1 MGSFV
6 DILLSLCMFW
16 TGLHAFKHIVT
27 RFYFAQSSRQLTRH
41 RAVLPLDAHISA
53 ASQISSFSHFIG
65 HKAARIFHELQLNVS
80 LTAVNFRV
88 ETTVLNT
95 SFDKAS
101 VHIAQDAPWPY
112 PPKFRL
118 LSEQFYSLGIATG
131 LSGMA
136 LGYMLLFWSC
146 LMVFR
151 GLGSNPGTSNPTD
164 LEDEPLSSS
173 EGSLMGGTG
182 LAVQPIIPGVTV
194 PLSHVPILL
203 GALLVS
209 QVIHEAGHAF
219 TAVIESVPIN
229 SVGIGL
235 FVCLPSAF
243 VSLGSAAFDK
253 LSPVPRMRIATAGA
267 YHNIVLWLIIA
278 ILGWSDINNI
288 MNQGWTGWGTPL
300 GPYRSVDDL
309 GVAIRS
315 IEQESD
321 LSYHLF
327 PGDIITRIEDT
338 ILSRAHLLKERRTP
352 LQLWHDLLLHH
363 HHNVTIDDLPDMG
376 WCVDKKWYEGQP
388 TSCCTQ
394 SSPSSLVCFAPA
406 VSYAKNTGRCLD
418 AFKVFDPPET
428 PMAISHGRCASKCIT
443 ADTAVAEDEPDQVC
457 VRSKG
462 ITRIG
467 VVRNNQDE
475 KTILWSGPSEEI
487 WEQVR
492 VTDIAPRYWFVPSG
506 LPDLV
511 ALFISYTSTIT
522 LSLYFLNLLPIRHLD
537 GAQVLSALM
546 DLYAP
551 QPSSLL
557 PPSPGLTIEEGPSG
571 YPLTSESSARRPRI
585 SRRHTPSSRSQASN
599 LLHIQEPEDPNWI
612 SKNRA
617 MIERIAEGTAIGLVA
632 ITAAGNVWI
641 LSRST

>member
-151 GLGSNPGTSNPTD
+151 GLGSNLGTNNPTD

-278 ILGWSDINNI
+278 ILG
-288 MNQGWTGWGTPL
+288 
-300 GPYRSVDDL
+300 
-309 GVAIRS
+309 
-315 IEQESD
+315 
-321 LSYHLF
+321 
-327 PGDIITRIEDT
+327 
-338 ILSRAHLLKERRTP
+338 
-352 LQLWHDLLLHH
+352 
-363 HHNVTIDDLPDMG
+363 
-376 WCVDKKWYEGQP
+376 
-388 TSCCTQ
+388 
-394 SSPSSLVCFAPA
+394 
-406 VSYAKNTGRCLD
+406 
-418 AFKVFDPPET
+418 
-428 PMAISHGRCASKCIT
+428 
-443 ADTAVAEDEPDQVC
+443 
-457 VRSKG
+457 
-462 ITRIG
+462 
-467 VVRNNQDE
+467 
-475 KTILWSGPSEEI
+475 
-487 WEQVR
+487 
-492 VTDIAPRYWFVPSG
+492 
-506 LPDLV
+506 
-511 ALFISYTSTIT
+511 
-522 LSLYFLNLLPIRHLD
+522 
-537 GAQVLSALM
+537 
-546 DLYAP
+546 
-551 QPSSLL
+551 
-557 PPSPGLTIEEGPSG
+557 
-571 YPLTSESSARRPRI
+571 
-585 SRRHTPSSRSQASN
+585 
-599 LLHIQEPEDPNWI
+599 
-612 SKNRA
+612 
-617 MIERIAEGTAIGLVA
+617 
-632 ITAAGNVWI
+632 
-641 LSRST
+641 

>member
-1 MGSFV
+1 
-6 DILLSLCMFW
+6 
-16 TGLHAFKHIVT
+16 
-27 RFYFAQSSRQLTRH
+27 
-41 RAVLPLDAHISA
+41 
-53 ASQISSFSHFIG
+53 
-65 HKAARIFHELQLNVS
+65 
-80 LTAVNFRV
+80 
-88 ETTVLNT
+88 
-95 SFDKAS
+95 
-101 VHIAQDAPWPY
+101 
-112 PPKFRL
+112 
-118 LSEQFYSLGIATG
+118 
-131 LSGMA
+131 MA

-151 GLGSNPGTSNPTD
+151 GLGSNLGTNNPTD

-376 WCVDKKWYEGQP
+376 C
-388 TSCCTQ
+388 
-394 SSPSSLVCFAPA
+394 PSSLVCFAPA

-511 ALFISYTSTIT
+511 ALFVSYTSTIT

-537 GAQVLSALM
+537 GAQVLSALL

-551 QPSSLL
+551 QPSSFL